1 MGKHKRKDKNKENE
15 LEQEITG
22 FEDLPENVLE
32 ILALLGTAAL
42 TMIKDTNMGAF
53 SGSHG
58 DFIFS
63 LVYDPSNRIDQE
75 TYSSAIADIIKKLI
89 HLLLLLIFLLH
100 YQRMMMRKI
109 INKNFLCDNKKIL
122 S

>member
-1 MGKHKRKDKNKENE
+1 MGKQTRKDKNKENE
-15 LEQEITG
+15 LEQEITD

-42 TMIKDTNMGAF
+42 TMIKETDIAAF
-53 SGSHG
+53 SGRHG

-75 TYSSAIADIIKKLI
+75 TYSSAIADIIKEIDPSAITIDIPSPLPENDEEK
-89 HLLLLLIFLLH
+89 
-100 YQRMMMRKI
+100 
-109 INKNFLCDNKKIL
+109 DN
-122 S
+122 